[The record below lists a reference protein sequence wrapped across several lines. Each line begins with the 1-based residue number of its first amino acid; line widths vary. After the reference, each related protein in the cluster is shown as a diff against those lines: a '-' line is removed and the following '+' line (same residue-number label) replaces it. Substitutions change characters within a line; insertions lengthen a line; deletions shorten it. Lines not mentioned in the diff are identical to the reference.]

1 MKNAIIGVTKYQG
14 QFTDPQGQQV
24 IYHYLEFEVA
34 PNVFAKLSLKESNMR
49 VIQKYA
55 PDMFQLIN
63 NVPLGTQLVFREV
76 QPSSPVHNTINEIYS
91 GMETT
96 AENEL

>member
-1 MKNAIIGVTKYQG
+1 MKHAILGVTKYQG

-24 IYHYLEFEVA
+24 VYHYLEFEVA

-49 VIQKYA
+49 VMQKYA
-55 PDMFQLIN
+55 PDMFQLVQN
-63 NVPLGTQLVFREV
+63 LPLGTQVVFQEV
-76 QPSSPVHNTINEIYS
+76 QPVSPVHTTIGDIYS
-91 GMETT
+91 GSETT